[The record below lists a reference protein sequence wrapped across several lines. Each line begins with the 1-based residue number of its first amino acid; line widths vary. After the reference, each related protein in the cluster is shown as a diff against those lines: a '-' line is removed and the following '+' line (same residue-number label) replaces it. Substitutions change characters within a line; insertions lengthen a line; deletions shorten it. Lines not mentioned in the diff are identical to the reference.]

1 MHYLSFRLVSFLICL
16 APWNVLSAPTY
27 QYLREPQTNEVF
39 ASRDY
44 FYVGGEYV
52 TTSTNNTLFVNQMY
66 VEHLLPSLIEQ
77 PYPIVFIH
85 GQSMTGTNWLNK
97 PDGSPGWATYFL
109 SHGYEIYILDQPARG
124 RSAWNPSGN
133 TTLATYTAERT
144 MQRFTATERYNLW
157 PQAALHTQ
165 WPGRNRTAQ

>member
-85 GQSMTGTNWLNK
+85 GQSMTGTIELAQQTRWVSRMGNL
-97 PDGSPGWATYFL
+97 FL
-109 SHGYEIYILDQPARG
+109 IPRL
-124 RSAWNPSGN
+124 
-133 TTLATYTAERT
+133 
-144 MQRFTATERYNLW
+144 
-157 PQAALHTQ
+157 
-165 WPGRNRTAQ
+165 